1 MKGGIK
7 DYSDVCQRFGD
18 DFRVVSTLMYAKV
31 LGKASGW
38 FQSLQ
43 FEKFKGIGCM

>member
-18 DFRVVSTLMYAKV
+18 DFRVVSKLMYYAKV
-31 LGKASGW
+31 LGKALGW

-43 FEKFKGIGCM
+43 R